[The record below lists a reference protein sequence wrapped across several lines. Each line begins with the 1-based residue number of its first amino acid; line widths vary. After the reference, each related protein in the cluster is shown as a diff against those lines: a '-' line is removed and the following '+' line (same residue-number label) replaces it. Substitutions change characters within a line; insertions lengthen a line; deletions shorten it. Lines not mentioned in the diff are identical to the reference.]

1 MTQTIHICVLS
12 QHQLTAEAFAALLH
26 HNDQPMLA
34 SSVHFDP
41 GKTINSQVS
50 EPADLLLIEL
60 DTIEQPRMLKQL
72 SDDALPPVLI
82 LSARTD
88 QSFADAMMAAGANGI
103 IHKNEAFTLLTKA
116 ISRVAEGELWLDRAA
131 TGRIFQKLAR
141 NRLDSDASADLQKL
155 STLTRKE
162 RAITVLVGEH
172 PSASGQ
178 SLAGKLNISEHTLR
192 NHLSNIYAKLGISG
206 RVELY
211 AFAQK
216 NNHHLPSTASDDD
229 TTLS

>member
-1 MTQTIHICVLS
+1 MTQKIHICVLS
-12 QHQLTAEAFAALLH
+12 QHQLTVQAYAALLH

-34 SSVHFDP
+34 SPVHFDP
-41 GKTINSQVS
+41 GKTIHEQLS
-50 EPADLLLIEL
+50 EATDILLIEL
-60 DTIEQPRMLKQL
+60 DTIEQPKMLKQL
-72 SDDALPPVLI
+72 NDESLPPILI
-82 LSARTD
+82 ISARTD
-88 QSFADAMMAAGANGI
+88 QPFADALMAAGANGI
-103 IHKNEAFTLLTKA
+103 IHKDETITLLTKA
-116 ISRVAEGELWLDRAA
+116 ICRVAEGELWLDRAT

-141 NRLDSDASADLQKL
+141 NRQDSDASADLQKL

-162 RAITVLVGEH
+162 RAITILVGEQ

-178 SLAGKLNISEHTLR
+178 SLAEQLNISEHTLR

-216 NNHHLPSTASDDD
+216 NNHHLPSSKPDD
-229 TTLS
+229 SNNV